1 MNADSKK
8 VVIVTGASRGI
19 GAAVALLA
27 GGAGY
32 RVVVNYSASRQA
44 AESVVGKI
52 EGAGGSA
59 AALAGDVAEEADVLR
74 LFAEVDKRFGR
85 LDGLV
90 NNAGII
96 SQSGRVENLKAEDL
110 RRVFAVNTIGSFLCA
125 REAVKRMSTA
135 RGGKGGAIVN
145 LSSAATTLGS
155 PGEFVHYAASKGA
168 INTMTI
174 GLAREVA
181 REGIRVN
188 AVEPGMVDTD
198 MQKASGDPGR
208 VARIVPTIPI
218 GRCGTPEEIAE
229 TVLFLLSDAASYV
242 TGAILRVTGGR

>member
-1 MNADSKK
+1 MNADSNKIL
-8 VVIVTGASRGI
+8 VVTGAARGI
-19 GAAVALLA
+19 GAAIARLA
-27 GGAGY
+27 ARDGY

-44 AESVVGKI
+44 AESVVGEI
-52 EGAGGSA
+52 EAAGGEA
-59 AALAGDVAEEADVLR
+59 VALPGDVADEGDVLR
-74 LFAEVDKRFGR
+74 LFESVDKRFGR

-96 SQSGRVENLKAEDL
+96 SQSGRLENLKAADL
-110 RRVFAVNTIGSFLCA
+110 KRVFDVNTIGSFLCA

-145 LSSAATTLGS
+145 LSSAAAILGS

-174 GLAREVA
+174 GLAKEVA

-188 AVEPGMVDTD
+188 AVEPGMIDTD
-198 MQKASGDPGR
+198 MQKASGDHGR

>member
-1 MNADSKK
+1 MNADQNK
-8 VVIVTGASRGI
+8 VLVVTGAARSI
-19 GAAVALLA
+19 GAAIARLA
-27 GGAGY
+27 ARDGY

-44 AESVVGKI
+44 AESVVGEI
-52 EGAGGSA
+52 EAAGGEA
-59 AALAGDVAEEADVLR
+59 VALPGDVADEGDVLR
-74 LFAEVDKRFGR
+74 LFESVDKRFGR

-96 SQSGRVENLKAEDL
+96 SQSGRLENLKAADL
-110 RRVFAVNTIGSFLCA
+110 KRVFDVNTIGSFLCA

-135 RGGKGGAIVN
+135 RGGQGGAIVN
-145 LSSAATTLGS
+145 LSSAAAILGS

-174 GLAREVA
+174 GLAKEVA

-188 AVEPGMVDTD
+188 AVEPGMIDTD

>member
-1 MNADSKK
+1 MTADSQK
-8 VVIVTGASRGI
+8 VLIVTGAARGI
-19 GAAVALLA
+19 GAAIARLA
-27 GGAGY
+27 ARDGY
-32 RVVVNYSASRQA
+32 RVVVNYSASRSA
-44 AESVVGKI
+44 AESVVSEI
-52 EGAGGSA
+52 EAAGGEA
-59 AALAGDVAEEADVLR
+59 AALPGDVAVEADVLR
-74 LFAEVDKRFGR
+74 LFESVDKRFGR

-96 SQSGRVENLKAEDL
+96 TQSGRLDSLRTEDL
-110 RRVFAVNTIGSFLCA
+110 KRVFDVNTIGSFLCA
-125 REAVKRMSTA
+125 REAVKRMSTMN
-135 RGGKGGAIVN
+135 GGKGGAIVN
-145 LSSAATTLGS
+145 LSSAAAILGS

-174 GLAREVA
+174 GLAKEVA

-188 AVEPGMVDTD
+188 AVEPGMIDTD